1 MRQLPEKKANL
12 IERLQSN
19 DRNKNFGVDCEIQ
32 EEIAYLSP
40 ATDTFRDII
49 ADTSLPMI
57 TRQAIQEYFERYNT
71 QHKGQLLYEFRHL
84 VTARYSTDGIYTH
97 LRGQCKASM
106 KKMTCEPANP
116 HGIEWDRYTYVDRT
130 PIDILLE
137 KLLLKILYLNKFR
150 K

>member
-57 TRQAIQEYFERYNT
+57 TRQAIQEYFESYVPICNDYNLR
-71 QHKGQLLYEFRHL
+71 QLF
-84 VTARYSTDGIYTH
+84 T
-97 LRGQCKASM
+97 
-106 KKMTCEPANP
+106 KMT
-116 HGIEWDRYTYVDRT
+116 V
-130 PIDILLE
+130 
-137 KLLLKILYLNKFR
+137 
-150 K
+150 

>member
-106 KKMTCEPANP
+106 KKMVYFVDIKLSKD
-116 HGIEWDRYTYVDRT
+116 GVIEECHCDCAAGSGTQACCKHVSV
-130 PIDILLE
+130 LLDDM
-137 KLLLKILYLNKFR
+137 
-150 K
+150 